1 MANVLHPLAQ
11 LHAMNGDFD
20 LARRLIRDA
29 DAILDDL
36 GRLEST
42 VSHHEAW
49 VEMLAGRPATAESK
63 LLVGY
68 QRLAAM
74 GEKSLLATTAAILAQ
89 AAFAQG
95 KEDVAEEYCRV
106 SEQAAA
112 ADDFPARCLAWRAS
126 KDPCPTRPVRRCRG
140 AR

>member
-1 MANVLHPLAQ
+1 
-11 LHAMNGDFD
+11 MNGDFD